1 MPYTR
6 HTLCD
11 YMDMVRY
18 RLVNQSHQEGPRISW
33 IRVPISVNGSVQAY
47 FAVME
52 AREFLDYY
60 DEYSIRIAYLIFKIR
75 RTLRK
80 HFTFASEF
88 FAYFFIS
95 AVHSVVTAYYYNTHL
110 THLLFLVSIN

>member
-47 FAVME
+47 FA
-52 AREFLDYY
+52 
-60 DEYSIRIAYLIFKIR
+60 
-75 RTLRK
+75 
-80 HFTFASEF
+80 
-88 FAYFFIS
+88 
-95 AVHSVVTAYYYNTHL
+95 
-110 THLLFLVSIN
+110 